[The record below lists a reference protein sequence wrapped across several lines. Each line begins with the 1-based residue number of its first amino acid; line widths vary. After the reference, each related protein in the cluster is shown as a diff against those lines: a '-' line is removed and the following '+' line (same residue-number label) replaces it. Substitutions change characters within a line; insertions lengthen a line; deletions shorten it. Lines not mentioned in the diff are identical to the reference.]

1 MNWKTIRHLVS
12 VDIKASRLT
21 RGQNLANYNV
31 KRSRLYNYLTY
42 AGSIGLGLVIGV
54 FVSWFY
60 TTQALGSDFRTL
72 FIAGFESFQYSLP
85 TLILLFAFIFTMM
98 MQIQRSGARSINQA
112 PYWLPITWQE
122 HTLASILSDMLGIPL
137 ISVALISPAILLV
150 SVFTGQTALAVG
162 TVLAMLAAAFMA
174 VATTEIFRIIQ
185 VRFTGAVYKS
195 TGKAAIWVRFI
206 SSLAFFIIFYIIYF
220 SITSGIGFVNFIQG
234 VANIQSSA
242 WFVPFVWLGMA
253 LSSFNIG
260 LILEGTAFVILSLL
274 FIAGLFFIGTAL
286 NARFGLYEPP
296 AIKISRGTYVPK
308 TGMLG
313 KLGFTTVEAALIRK
327 DFKAFTRRRELMST
341 FILPIVFIVLPI
353 MTTLNSGGQGS
364 GPAFMTQFWFAY
376 TTIFPASLLAMT
388 LGNFMTGEEGQN
400 IWRIYAS
407 PVSAK
412 SFVKSKYSFMLIF
425 SLIVLPIT
433 GTIGYIIYQPS
444 IQATI
449 AMLSTAVFI
458 VFAAGALSL
467 ANGIKGADFNELP
480 KPRMI
485 RTEWSLINLLTCGA
499 TALAVMVP
507 LIPYII
513 SAIIGAPFAIFID
526 IYLSLIISGAI
537 AAVLTFIFYKM
548 AVGNAK
554 DLLTKAET

>member
-234 VANIQSSA
+234 VASIQSSA
-242 WFVPFVWLGMA
+242 WVVPFVWLGMA
-253 LSSFNIG
+253 LSSFNVG
-260 LILEGTAFVILSLL
+260 LILEGTAFVVLSLL

-376 TTIFPASLLAMT
+376 NISSIFTGNDFRQLYDWRRRSKHLAYIC
-388 LGNFMTGEEGQN
+388 F
-400 IWRIYAS
+400 S
-407 PVSAK
+407 
-412 SFVKSKYSFMLIF
+412 SFREKFREK
-425 SLIVLPIT
+425 
-433 GTIGYIIYQPS
+433 
-444 IQATI
+444 
-449 AMLSTAVFI
+449 
-458 VFAAGALSL
+458 
-467 ANGIKGADFNELP
+467 
-480 KPRMI
+480 
-485 RTEWSLINLLTCGA
+485 
-499 TALAVMVP
+499 
-507 LIPYII
+507 
-513 SAIIGAPFAIFID
+513 
-526 IYLSLIISGAI
+526 
-537 AAVLTFIFYKM
+537 
-548 AVGNAK
+548 
-554 DLLTKAET
+554 

>member
-21 RGQNLANYNV
+21 RGQNLMNYNV

-60 TTQALGSDFRTL
+60 TTQALGSDFQTL

-122 HTLASILSDMLGIPL
+122 HTLASILADMLGIPL

>member
-1 MNWKTIRHLVS
+1 MNWKTIRHLIS
-12 VDIKASRLT
+12 VDMKASRLT
-21 RGQNLANYNV
+21 RGQKLSHYNV
-31 KRSRLYNYLTY
+31 GRSRLYSYLTY
-42 AGSIGLGLVIGV
+42 VGVVGIGLAVGIL
-54 FVSWFY
+54 VSWFY
-60 TTQALGSDFRTL
+60 TSQTIDSGFREL
-72 FIAGFESFQYSLP
+72 FAAGFASFQYSLP

-112 PYWLPITWQE
+112 PYWLPVTWQE
-122 HTLASILSDMLGIPL
+122 HTLASILADMLGIPL
-137 ISVALISPAILLV
+137 LSVALISPAVLIV
-150 SVFTGQTALAVG
+150 SVFTGQVPLAVG
-162 TVLAMLAAAFMA
+162 AVLAMVAAAFMA

-206 SSLAFFIIFYIIYF
+206 SSLGFFIIFYAIYF
-220 SITSGIGFVNFIQG
+220 SITSGMGFVNFIQG
-234 VANIQSSA
+234 VATVQSSA

-260 LILEGTAFVILSLL
+260 LAVEGAAFVVLSLL
-274 FIAGLFFIGTAL
+274 FLVGLFYLGTSL

-313 KLGFTTVEAALIRK
+313 KFGFSSVEAALIRK
-327 DFKAFTRRRELMST
+327 DFKAFTRRRELIST
-341 FILPIVFIVLPI
+341 FILPIVFIILPI
-353 MTTLNSGGQGS
+353 MTSLNSS
-364 GPAFMTQFWFAY
+364 GAAASSFMPQFWFAY
-376 TTIFPASLLAMT
+376 TTLFPASLMAMS

-412 SFVKSKYSFMLIF
+412 SFVKSKYAFMLIF
-425 SLIVLPIT
+425 ALIVLPIT
-433 GTIGYIIYQPS
+433 STVGYIIYQPS
-444 IQATI
+444 IRAAI
-449 AMLSTAVFI
+449 AMVSIAVFV

-485 RTEWSLINLLTCGA
+485 RTEWSLINMLTCAA
-499 TALAVMVP
+499 TALAVMIP

-513 SAIIGAPFAIFID
+513 SVFLGTSFGIFLD
-526 IYLSLIISGAI
+526 LYLSVAISGVI

-548 AVGNAK
+548 AIGNAK
-554 DLLTKAET
+554 ELLTKAEI

>member
-1 MNWKTIRHLVS
+1 MYLSVGFILLKQLAAIFAHYLSLDLRVS
-12 VDIKASRLT
+12 
-21 RGQNLANYNV
+21 N
-31 KRSRLYNYLTY
+31 
-42 AGSIGLGLVIGV
+42 
-54 FVSWFY
+54 
-60 TTQALGSDFRTL
+60 TL
-72 FIAGFESFQYSLP
+72 F
-85 TLILLFAFIFTMM
+85 LL
-98 MQIQRSGARSINQA
+98 ARSINQA

-162 TVLAMLAAAFMA
+162 TVFAMLAAAFMA
-174 VATTEIFRIIQ
+174 VSTTEIFRIIQ

-234 VANIQSSA
+234 VASIQSSA

-253 LSSFNIG
+253 LSSFNVG
-260 LILEGTAFVILSLL
+260 LILEGTAFVVLSLL
-274 FIAGLFFIGTAL
+274 FIAGLFFIGTTL

-296 AIKISRGTYVPK
+296 AIKISRGSYVPK

-353 MTTLNSGGQGS
+353 MTTLNSGGQGA

-425 SLIVLPIT
+425 SLVVLPIT

-449 AMLSTAVFI
+449 AMMSTAVFI

-513 SAIIGAPFAIFID
+513 SAIIGAPFGIFID
-526 IYLSLIISGAI
+526 IYLSLIISGVI

-548 AVGNAK
+548 AVGNSK